1 MSHTM
6 ILTGASRGI
15 GAAVAEIYLS
25 KSQSN
30 NLVAIARSE
39 SALNSLKEKYG
50 DRVKTVAGDVSDE
63 KVATEAVEKALE
75 FGSIDSVVAN
85 AGVLDPVDTVAK
97 ADIAKWKQLF
107 DINFFSVVG
116 LITKALP
123 HLKKSNGR
131 FVAVSSGASTNS
143 YYGWGAYGASK
154 AAVNHLVQT
163 LVAEDKEVNAI
174 SIAPGVVDTSMQEDI
189 RNKFGANMTPESLKK
204 FVDLHE
210 NKGLLP
216 AEVPANLLVNLATKG
231 WGSSLNGGYYRIGE
245 DALKEFS

>member
-1 MSHTM
+1 M
-6 ILTGASRGI
+6 
-15 GAAVAEIYLS
+15 AEIYLA
-25 KSQSN
+25 QSPSH

-39 SALNSLKEKYG
+39 KSLATLKEKHG
-50 DRVKTVAGDVSDE
+50 DRVKTVAGDVTDE
-63 KVATEAVEKALE
+63 KVVLEAIDKALE

-97 ADIAKWKQLF
+97 ADISKWKQLF
-107 DINFFSVVG
+107 DINFFSVVD
-116 LITKALP
+116 LATKTLP

-131 FVAVSSGASTNS
+131 FVAVLSGALTNS

-154 AAVNHLVQT
+154 AALNHLVQT

-174 SIAPGVVDTSMQEDI
+174 AIAPGVVDTNMQEDI

-204 FVDLHE
+204 FVDLHK

-216 AEVPANLLVNLATKG
+216 PEAPASLLVNLAVKG
-231 WGSSLNGGYYRIGE
+231 WGLDLNGGYHRIGE
-245 DALKEFS
+245 ESLKEFL